1 MAEQIGIEEI
11 REMILAAVDLIK
23 AQQDELSRLDAAIG
37 DGDHGMA
44 ICRAMDAAAK
54 ALDENAGQSID
65 KTLKA
70 IGWAVMG
77 IDGGSTGP
85 LFGSLF
91 SGMAKAA
98 KDADSLDGPALAAMF
113 QQGLAGIRKHSRA
126 AVGDKTLIDAIE
138 PAVQAMREVA
148 ASGAA
153 ISAILDAGARAADEG
168 AKATVDMQ
176 ARFGRA
182 KNLGER
188 SIGHVDPGAASAALL
203 FAGLAKAMA

>member
-1 MAEQIGIEEI
+1 MPERIGIEEL
-11 REMILAAVDLIK
+11 RGMILTAVDLIK

-54 ALDENAGQSID
+54 ALDENAGQNID
-65 KTLKA
+65 TTLKA

-91 SGMAKAA
+91 NGMAKAA
-98 KDADSLDGPALAAMF
+98 KDTDSLDCPALVAVF
-113 QQGLAGIRKHSRA
+113 EQGLAGIRKHSQA

-138 PAVQAMREVA
+138 PAVQAMRSA
-148 ASGAA
+148 AGSGDAA
-153 ISAILDAGARAADEG
+153 AILDVGAKAADEG
-168 AKATVDMQ
+168 AKSTADMQ

-188 SIGHVDPGAASAALL
+188 SIGHIDPGAASAALL
-203 FAGLAKAMA
+203 FAGFAKAMT

>member
-1 MAEQIGIEEI
+1 MAERIGIEEL
-11 REMILAAVDLIK
+11 RGMILTSVELIK
-23 AQQDELSRLDAAIG
+23 AQQDELSRLDAATG

-54 ALDENAGQSID
+54 ALDENAGQSIG

-70 IGWAVMG
+70 IGWGVMG

-91 SGMAKAA
+91 NGMAKAA
-98 KDADSLDGPALAAMF
+98 KDVDSLDGPALVDMF
-113 QQGLAGIRKHSRA
+113 EQGLAGIRKHTQA

-138 PAVQAMREVA
+138 PAVQAMRA
-148 ASGAA
+148 ASGEDIA
-153 ISAILDAGARAADEG
+153 AILDAAAKAADEG
-168 AKATVDMQ
+168 AKATADMQ
-176 ARFGRA
+176 AKFGRA

-203 FAGLAKAMA
+203 FTGFAKSMA

>member
-1 MAEQIGIEEI
+1 
-11 REMILAAVDLIK
+11 MILAAVDLIK

-37 DGDHGMA
+37 DGDHGTA

-54 ALDENAGQSID
+54 ALDENAGQSIE

-98 KDADSLDGPALAAMF
+98 KDADSLDGPALVAMF
-113 QQGLAGIRKHSRA
+113 EQGLAGIRKHSQA
-126 AVGDKTLIDAIE
+126 TVGDKTLIDAIE
-138 PAVQAMREVA
+138 PAVQAMR
-148 ASGAA
+148 ASAGGGDIA
-153 ISAILDAGARAADEG
+153 AILDAGAEAADEG
-168 AKATVDMQ
+168 AKATAEMQ
-176 ARFGRA
+176 AKFGRA

-203 FAGLAKAMA
+203 FAGFAKAMA

>member
-1 MAEQIGIEEI
+1 MQKQIGIEEL
-11 REMILAAVDLIK
+11 RAMILAAVDLIK
-23 AQQDELSRLDAAIG
+23 AQQDELSRLDAATG

-54 ALDENAGQSID
+54 ALEENAGQSID

-91 SGMAKAA
+91 NGMAKAA
-98 KDADSLDGPALAAMF
+98 KDVDSVDGPALVAMF
-113 QQGLAGIRKHSRA
+113 EQGLAGIRKHTQA

-138 PAVQAMREVA
+138 PAVQAMVT
-148 ASGAA
+148 ASGEDIAA
-153 ISAILDAGARAADEG
+153 ILAAAAKAADEG
-168 AKATVDMQ
+168 AKATADMQ
-176 ARFGRA
+176 AKFGRA

-188 SIGHVDPGAASAALL
+188 SIGHIDPGAASAALL
-203 FAGLAKAMA
+203 FAGFAKAMA